1 MIDFQEDNYHEYIE
15 LNSNVVN
22 EKLYQDK
29 AAFITLLQILFDVNR
44 ETNSV
49 KTSLHT
55 LSGELYADTE
65 TIKKAL
71 SRLQNEGVIELYKT
85 SRREMFIIAVRKDE
99 RFFRISGGELH
110 LDESLIFSF
119 DRRRNIPGYSKFR
132 KDVLTRDGY
141 KCQICGCLSDLEV
154 HHKKK
159 YSEYPKLRTSVSNG
173 ITVCKDCHKAIHRK
187 KV

>member
-99 RFFRISGGELH
+99 
-110 LDESLIFSF
+110 
-119 DRRRNIPGYSKFR
+119 
-132 KDVLTRDGY
+132 
-141 KCQICGCLSDLEV
+141 
-154 HHKKK
+154 
-159 YSEYPKLRTSVSNG
+159 
-173 ITVCKDCHKAIHRK
+173 
-187 KV
+187 